1 MQVTEALIIETSV
14 SKFMPELVSAEE
26 LLMLADSYQARIET
40 AAATLHQHDK
50 GSEQHDKG
58 SEQHRVLSEELNG
71 MMRRRR
77 FLVKTARYRLK
88 LEREFAPAQP
98 KGHSAKG

>member
-1 MQVTEALIIETSV
+1 MQVTEALIVETSV
-14 SKFMPELVSAEE
+14 SKFMPELVSADE

-40 AAATLHQHDK
+40 AAATLHQH
-50 GSEQHDKG
+50 EKG

-77 FLVKTARYRLK
+77 FLVKTARHRQK

-98 KGHSAKG
+98 KAKGQR